1 MSDWG
6 LPPATVWLIDKFIP
20 MGALIAAY
28 ALPKKLKTYVA
39 LSWACCIA
47 VGLPWP
53 RRQDGIPVKKG
64 KVMYIALESYAGG
77 VKRRVAAGC
86 KAHGVSKKDFLRNFA
101 FLPVPINFSDDGSI
115 RDALAE
121 LIFSQHFRP
130 DFIVIDTWFKSVGG
144 ADVSDQAEMAS
155 AIERLGWFKEALEA
169 ATEFKD
175 ALPGVTIV
183 IVAHTPKDG
192 MGLFGSIVQTAAIDL
207 AYKFN
212 RVGEAREVTMECT
225 DARDIEA
232 PNDVKILLD
241 EHIIETEAGFEKNL
255 AVTRIESAA
264 DILGKPVAD
273 IGRTERLIK
282 SILTRLGPS
291 RWTDALE
298 AYQDEKEGKTGDSRT
313 TFKRGLKNLAA
324 QGEVVKE
331 GGLWR
336 VVEVQSKG
344 QDQGQGPTLKGVG
357 PNGPKTPQ
365 GHGPQ
370 MDPNGP
376 TAPTESCDNS
386 TSTDQP
392 ITDLD
397 H

>member
-1 MSDWG
+1 M
-6 LPPATVWLIDKFIP
+6 
-20 MGALIAAY
+20 
-28 ALPKKLKTYVA
+28 
-39 LSWACCIA
+39 
-47 VGLPWP
+47 
-53 RRQDGIPVKKG
+53 
-64 KVMYIALESYAGG
+64 
-77 VKRRVAAGC
+77 
-86 KAHGVSKKDFLRNFA
+86 
-101 FLPVPINFSDDGSI
+101 
-115 RDALAE
+115 
-121 LIFSQHFRP
+121 
-130 DFIVIDTWFKSVGG
+130 
-144 ADVSDQAEMAS
+144 
-155 AIERLGWFKEALEA
+155 
-169 ATEFKD
+169 
-175 ALPGVTIV
+175 

-357 PNGPKTPQ
+357 PNGPKTLQ

-392 ITDLD
+392 IP
-397 H
+397 